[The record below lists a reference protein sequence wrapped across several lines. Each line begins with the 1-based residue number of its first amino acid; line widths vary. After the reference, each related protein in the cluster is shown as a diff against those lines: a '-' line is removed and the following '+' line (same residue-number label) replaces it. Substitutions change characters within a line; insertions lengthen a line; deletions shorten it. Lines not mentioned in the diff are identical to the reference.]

1 MRLYPLMQQM
11 VIDMQQHPMRFL
23 TVEAVAKELSVHT
36 STVRR
41 LIDAGTLTGVRLGD
55 GDGRGAG
62 RQVRGRVGLDAEFAE
77 ADQWRSGRWQAD
89 GRRFGGGSESGAADA
104 ATRCSGRAA
113 GS

>member
-41 LIDAGTLTGVRLGD
+41 LIDAGTLPGVRLGD
-55 GDGRGAG
+55 GDGRG
-62 RQVRGRVGLDAEFAE
+62 QLVRVRACDLERFIAERE
-77 ADQWRSGRWQAD
+77 AD
-89 GRRFGGGSESGAADA
+89 GR
-104 ATRCSGRAA
+104 
-113 GS
+113 